1 MFRRGNL
8 IIVGA
13 LMDLALAIS
22 HSLGDHGLA
31 HLTDTAWFLLDAVAL
46 ALIGVGLAQVGGAC
60 RPFAA
65 AWLYYAA
72 AHVVG
77 AFNPD
82 LLPFLLASGDIAVL
96 VTGIT
101 SAVLNAR
108 IAGWNAKSTYLL
120 TAAVAVLGISLAVAV
135 AGDTGL
141 DIALPLYSVVLVVMG
156 LGVAKHPT
164 HERQRVEPARV

>member
-13 LMDLALAIS
+13 LMDLALTIS
-22 HSLGDHGLA
+22 HSLGDRGLP

-46 ALIGVGLAQVGGAC
+46 ALIGLGLARAGGAC
-60 RPFAA
+60 RPLAAGWAYFAA
-65 AWLYYAA
+65 V
-72 AHVVG
+72 HVVG
-77 AFNPD
+77 AFSSD
-82 LLPFLLASGDIAVL
+82 LLPVLLASGDIAVV

-120 TAAVAVLGISLAVAV
+120 TAAVTELGIPLAVA
-135 AGDTGL
+135 AGGDTGL
-141 DIALPLYSVVLVVMG
+141 DIALPVYSVVLVVMG
-156 LGVAKHPT
+156 VGLAKHQT
-164 HERQRVEPARV
+164 HQRQRVEPARV

>member
-13 LMDLALAIS
+13 LMDLARAIS
-22 HSLGDHGLA
+22 HSLGDRGLP

-46 ALIGVGLAQVGGAC
+46 ALIGLGLARAGGAC
-60 RPFAA
+60 LPFAA
-65 AWLYYAA
+65 GWAYYAV
-72 AHVVG
+72 AHAVG
-77 AFNPD
+77 AFSSD
-82 LLPFLLASGDIAVL
+82 LLPVLLASGDIVVL

-120 TAAVAVLGISLAVAV
+120 TAALTELGVPLAVAV
-135 AGDTGL
+135 GGDPGL
-141 DIALPLYSVVLVVMG
+141 DIALPLYSVVLVV
-156 LGVAKHPT
+156 LGVGLARHQTPQ
-164 HERQRVEPARV
+164 RQPAEPARA